1 MPNVHIGLEEFE
13 ARLSNRSAQNAT
25 DASGNSRTLSER
37 EKIGSINLCA
47 ESLAKDT
54 YKNILYCFL
63 IYSFMLSSCN
73 SKPVDLRHEFGEVY
87 AEYDKESKDTVYYI
101 AYADTILNDTIRSLY
116 KEYRCLEFD
125 SLSDTIHGADLFT
138 EEHSDNYDNAFNC
151 GDIVKATRWRN

>member
-1 MPNVHIGLEEFE
+1 
-13 ARLSNRSAQNAT
+13 
-25 DASGNSRTLSER
+25 
-37 EKIGSINLCA
+37 
-47 ESLAKDT
+47 
-54 YKNILYCFL
+54 
-63 IYSFMLSSCN
+63 MLSSCN

-151 GDIVKATRWRN
+151 GDLVKADSIDDELYKVVFERNKNVTRLIQHVGQCSICRQIHNTINI